1 MLLLHRFN
9 TGWNI
14 CARNFFA
21 QDKESVMDILKL
33 IDKSNGYVF
42 AGIEGNITE
51 FNKIAAAPLNWDY
64 YRYPLPFFFI
74 QLCADDLLRTCPDM
88 LHG

>member
-1 MLLLHRFN
+1 
-9 TGWNI
+9 
-14 CARNFFA
+14 
-21 QDKESVMDILKL
+21 MDILKL

-64 YRYPLPFFFI
+64 YRTAAVQEKYMK
-74 QLCADDLLRTCPDM
+74 DDEDDR
-88 LHG
+88 

>member
-1 MLLLHRFN
+1 VHV
-9 TGWNI
+9 
-14 CARNFFA
+14 NFFA

-74 QLCADDLLRTCPDM
+74 QLCADDLLRTRPDM

>member
-1 MLLLHRFN
+1 MLLLHKFN
-9 TGWNI
+9 TCWNI
-14 CARNFFA
+14 CACNFFA

-51 FNKIAAAPLNWDY
+51 FNKIAAAPLN
-64 YRYPLPFFFI
+64 
-74 QLCADDLLRTCPDM
+74 
-88 LHG
+88 

>member
-1 MLLLHRFN
+1 
-9 TGWNI
+9 
-14 CARNFFA
+14 
-21 QDKESVMDILKL
+21 MDILKL

-42 AGIEGNITE
+42 AGIAGDITE

-64 YRYPLPFFFI
+64 YRYPFPLFLI
-74 QLCADDLLRTCPDM
+74 YVCADDLQWTCPGT

>member
-1 MLLLHRFN
+1 LCEVIEDYSLVNFTTL
-9 TGWNI
+9 NI
-14 CARNFFA
+14 

-64 YRYPLPFFFI
+64 YRTAAVQEKYMK
-74 QLCADDLLRTCPDM
+74 DDEDDR
-88 LHG
+88 